1 MKIYITG
8 CPGSGKTTLAGR
20 VSEIT
25 GDICVSLDEVQYERD
40 PQDPGDNRRRPDA
53 SRDAM
58 FNEIIIHENWIIED
72 AGRECFRAGQE
83 RADVVAALDA
93 AKPRLL
99 WRVTR
104 RWLRQRHG
112 IERAQYR
119 PDGKMLRLMWK
130 WVLEYRLRDH
140 LYRPENTVI
149 LKNRRE
155 IEMFIKSLMQKF
167 PD

>member
-1 MKIYITG
+1 MRIYITG

-40 PQDPGDNRRRPDA
+40 PQNPGDNRRRPDA
-53 SRDAM
+53 ARDAM
-58 FNEIIIHENWIIED
+58 FNEIITRRNWIIED

-83 RADVVAALDA
+83 MADVVAALDA

-104 RWLRQRHG
+104 RWLRQRRG

-149 LKNRRE
+149 LKNRRDADA
-155 IEMFIKSLMQKF
+155 FLNGLRKKPQ
-167 PD
+167 